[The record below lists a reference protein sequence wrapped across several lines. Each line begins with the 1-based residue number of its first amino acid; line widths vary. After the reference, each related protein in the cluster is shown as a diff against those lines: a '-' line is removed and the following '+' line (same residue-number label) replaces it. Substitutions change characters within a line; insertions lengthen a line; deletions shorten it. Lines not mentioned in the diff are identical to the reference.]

1 MFTPGSKY
9 FLGLTGLS
17 VVSAILYMF
26 FVNPNDLG
34 VVALFGVAVAGAT
47 IAGFTLLTRDGDSY
61 TANEAVEAAAQPI
74 TPSMWPLAFAL
85 SLAVV
90 LVGMATRPMVFVVGV
105 GLFFG
110 SGIEWTIQNW
120 ANRASADAEFNG
132 FVRHRAIS
140 ALEYP
145 GLATVGAG
153 IVVFSFSRVFL
164 GLSKEAG
171 AIFFIIAGAFILAVG
186 VSLAYKPSFRG
197 KPAIATVVGASLV
210 LVVAGIAF
218 TAKGERHELLEV
230 AKADEYNIKNRECG
244 AESAPTDHLANNN
257 VSMRASIAATITVE
271 DGKVYAQLIGIPTK
285 VDSVLVSRSTDT
297 NILFRNL
304 DEEEHRLIVNLGTQK
319 ISTTGVVEKVG
330 TCTQL
335 TGKGQENVLTLR
347 AAKPSTPDQQ
357 FSFTV
362 PGITGEIK
370 LVVP

>member
-17 VVSAILYMF
+17 FVSAVLYMF

-34 VVALFGVAVAGAT
+34 VIALIGVAIAGAL
-47 IAGFTLLTRDGDSY
+47 IAGFTLLTRDGDVF
-61 TANEAVEAAAQPI
+61 TADEAVEAAAQPI
-74 TPSMWPLAFAL
+74 TPSIWPLAFAL

-90 LVGMATRPMVFVVGV
+90 LVGMATRPIVFVVGV

-110 SGIEWTIQNW
+110 SGIEWAIQNW

-132 FVRHRAIS
+132 FVRARAIS

-145 GLATVGAG
+145 GLATIAG
-153 IVVFSFSRVFL
+153 GIMAFSFSRVFL
-164 GLSKEAG
+164 GISKEFG
-171 AIFFIIAGAFILAVG
+171 PILFIIAAAFILAVG
-186 VSLAYKPSFRG
+186 VALAYKPSFRG
-197 KPAIATVVGASLV
+197 KPAISTILVGV
-210 LVVAGIAF
+210 LVVVGGAVAF

-271 DGKVYAQLIGIPTK
+271 DGKVYAQLVGISTK

-304 DEEEHRLIVNLGTQK
+304 DSEEHRLMVNLGTQK

-335 TGKGQENVLTLR
+335 TGKGQENVITFT
-347 AAKPSTPDQQ
+347 APKPSTADQQ
-357 FSFTV
+357 YSFTV